1 MYKIEMTSKGLK
13 LNDKD
18 RKIMTLLSG
27 NPGISQDEIAREVG
41 LSQPSVAMR
50 LKKLKES
57 GAIMNVSG
65 VNPLKIGLFIAKV
78 DFTTENTTKILNT
91 FKDCPYFMNGFI
103 VSGRNNMTLFFV
115 GEDISTLEAIVD
127 YHLRPLDEVQN
138 VDFNIVIGVANDLV
152 MPLKMN
158 FDRLDRP
165 PCGINFNCKDCSI
178 HGDRCMGCPVTGHY
192 KGSLW

>member
-1 MYKIEMTSKGLK
+1 MASKGYK
-13 LNDKD
+13 LDGKD

-27 NPGISQDEIAREVG
+27 NPNICQEDIAHEVG

-57 GAIMNVSG
+57 GAVVNISG
-65 VNPLKIGLFIAKV
+65 VNPLKIGFYLAKV
-78 DFTTENTTKILNT
+78 DFSTDNTTKILDT
-91 FKDCPYFMNGFI
+91 FKDCPYFLNGFI
-103 VSGRNNMTLFFV
+103 VSGTKNMTLFFI

-127 YHLRPLDEVQN
+127 YHLRALNEVHN
-138 VDFNIVIGVANDLV
+138 VDFNIVIGVAKDLV
-152 MPLKMN
+152 MPVDMD
-158 FDRLDRP
+158 FEISEMP
-165 PCGINFNCKDCSI
+165 PCGIKFNCGDCSI